1 MSLEPSA
8 GAIPLRTTLALYGT
22 SFFSLSIV
30 PMAALVVPLWA
41 LALGASPLWIG
52 IVVGARSLLPM
63 LLSIHGGVLMDRLGT
78 RRVML
83 FFATVTLVAFPLY
96 PLLPSL
102 AALVV
107 LQLLTGLS
115 QGLSWVG
122 SQTLYGQFTR
132 GSPKHAGRVTFF
144 TNAGAFAGPLVA
156 GLAWSVA
163 GATGA
168 FGLLAAWSIAL
179 LVTILILPSSVDRPI
194 RGVALHEIV
203 PRVADYR
210 RAFALCAIP
219 VVALVM
225 IFTFLRIAV
234 AGMQNSF
241 YVVYLDNIGLTGAMI
256 GILIGCSNF
265 VASPASLITPPK
277 RWIKPAWL
285 MVTTTIA
292 SILFMAMTPL
302 FTDMVWL
309 LVLAALYG
317 AGVGIGFPTLLS
329 LLSNAVDPHVQGMSV
344 GLRTTVNRVASLVVP
359 VIMGGVA
366 EFWDIATSFFIV
378 GCILMLVVGAAAYFV
393 WRRPNSYNDQR

>member
-1 MSLEPSA
+1 MTPETTPSS
-8 GAIPLRTTLALYGT
+8 AISLRTTLALYGT

-30 PMAALVVPLWA
+30 PMASLVVPLWA

-52 IVVGARSLLPM
+52 VVVGARSLLPM

-83 FFATVTLVAFPLY
+83 FFAIVTLVAFPLY

-102 AALVV
+102 YALVL
-107 LQLLTGLS
+107 LQLVTGLS

-144 TNAGAFAGPLVA
+144 TNAGAFVGPLIA
-156 GLAWSVA
+156 GVVWSAA
-163 GATGA
+163 GAPGA
-168 FGLLAAWSIAL
+168 FALLALWSIAL
-179 LVTILILPSSVDRPI
+179 LVAVMILPRGVDRPI
-194 RGVALHEIV
+194 KTVSLSEIV
-203 PRVADYR
+203 PRVADYGK
-210 RAFALCAIP
+210 AFALCAIP

-225 IFTFLRIAV
+225 VFTFLRIAV

-241 YVVYLDNIGLTGAMI
+241 YVVYLESIGLTGTAI
-256 GILIGCSNF
+256 GILIGCANF

-277 RWIKPAWL
+277 RFINPAWL
-285 MVTTTIA
+285 MVNATIA
-292 SILFMAMTPL
+292 SVLFMSITPW
-302 FTDMVWL
+302 FTDFVPL

-317 AGVGIGFPTLLS
+317 VGVGIGFPTLLS

-344 GLRTTVNRVASLVVP
+344 GLRTTINRVASLVVP
-359 VIMGGVA
+359 VVMGGIA
-366 EFWDIATSFFIV
+366 EIWDIETSFY
-378 GCILMLVVGAAAYFV
+378 VVGSVLMIVVAATAFFV
-393 WRRPNSYNDQR
+393 WRRPESYS